1 MRPSTM
7 LNAPQPASSALDD
20 LAEDDAVQE
29 PAESEAHDEAGRARH
44 DHVLALPTGSVA
56 QSRRAAGGDGPRR
69 VGPIGVAF
77 WCPPVELARLGR

>member
-29 PAESEAHDEAGRARH
+29 TAESEAHDEAGRARH
-44 DHVLALPTGSVA
+44 DHLCCSTHRLVSHNRGAPLVA
-56 QSRRAAGGDGPRR
+56 TAR
-69 VGPIGVAF
+69 VG
-77 WCPPVELARLGR
+77 